1 MAKLTDFVDIKT
13 GEKFKKPLM
22 VVQDTV
28 PVDDVA
34 ESILEHMRF
43 QYQMISITP
52 VNDGPH
58 SGRMLLLYSYAGKG
72 KTQ

>member
-1 MAKLTDFVDIKT
+1 MAKLTDFVDLKT
-13 GEKFKKPLM
+13 GEKFNKPLM

-43 QYQMISITP
+43 QYQMISIIP

-58 SGRMLLLYSYAGKG
+58 SGRMLLLYSYAGKS
-72 KTQ
+72 K